1 MDPLRI
7 IQKKNTRSKS
17 NVAIDPSRIMSETT
31 FNESFKAEDN
41 SRLRNHLFPALDE
54 SHSQDSLLSESIDD
68 EDEIDTSRNCF
79 TSPI

>member
-1 MDPLRI
+1 
-7 IQKKNTRSKS
+7 
-17 NVAIDPSRIMSETT
+17 MSETT

>member
-1 MDPLRI
+1 
-7 IQKKNTRSKS
+7 
-17 NVAIDPSRIMSETT
+17 MSETT

-68 EDEIDTSRNCF
+68 ALPPVGNGRGA
-79 TSPI
+79 P